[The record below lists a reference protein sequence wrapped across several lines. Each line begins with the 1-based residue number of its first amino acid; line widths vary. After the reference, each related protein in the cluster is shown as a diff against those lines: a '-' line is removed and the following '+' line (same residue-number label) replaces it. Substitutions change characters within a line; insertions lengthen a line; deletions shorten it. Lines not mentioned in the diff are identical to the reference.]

1 MDISLSKV
9 AQVVLFAH
17 ELDRAEGELRA
28 FIDGL
33 NEDEQAELVALAWIG
48 RGSFEPT
55 EWEEALTT
63 ARQEKV
69 TPTEDYLRLRINA
82 NEYVTTEPVNGL
94 EGLGTHETPQ
104 HPLDM
109 FDQICASDADPG
121 CPDVW
126 NP

>member
-69 TPTEDYLRLRINA
+69 TPTEDYLLGMPHVA
-82 NEYVTTEPVNGL
+82 DHL
-94 EGLGTHETPQ
+94 ETGAEMMG
-104 HPLDM
+104 
-109 FDQICASDADPG
+109 FDLSDAED
-121 CPDVW
+121 DLL
-126 NP
+126 